1 MPFHRGTMAGGF
13 LGTVPGPPG
22 TPTATTCANTQ
33 SVLSWTAPTN
43 NGGSAITDYVV
54 QYSTSATFAS
64 SVTTFADGT
73 TGSTGATVTGL
84 SNGTPYYF
92 RVAAVNTYGTGSYSG
107 ISTVITPATVPNAPT
122 SVSGTSNANGESS
135 VSWVAPSGAGTGGNG
150 PPFTFTVQYSTSA
163 TFASAVTTFG
173 TTSSSSPLIVNGLT
187 NGTTYYFRVKAA
199 NCAGDSS
206 YSSISAGAVPA
217 AVPGAPGTAAITHG
231 DTTDTFTW
239 SQAASNGSEI
249 TAYRFQVTNDNGSTW
264 YSNIG
269 GTLNGYTE
277 VAALSTALATQYRTD
292 RWKVRASAVN
302 GVGQGPYASGL
313 AGEATI
319 AWAFGGYTDSGTCAS
334 VACNCAACDCGTSTG
349 TNTTRTGS
357 RLCYRWTRSATS
369 STPGPLRNSD
379 NSAACSGAYGSCTGG
394 SCTSC
399 TGCASYTSAPKTG
412 TFTQG
417 GIEYTYQGPPG
428 TYYAF
433 PNPNCS
439 SGCDFGTAYY
449 DITVCNGTNT
459 ITLTDAGLC
468 YNVWGDPC

>member
-1 MPFHRGTMAGGF
+1 MPFHRGTVASGF
-13 LGTVPGPPG
+13 LGTVPGTPG
-22 TPTATTCANTQ
+22 TPTATTCANAQ

-54 QYSTSATFAS
+54 QYSTNGTSGW
-64 SVTTFADGT
+64 TTFSDGT
-73 TGSTGATVTGL
+73 SASTGATVTGL
-84 SNGTPYYF
+84 SNGTTYYF
-92 RVAAVNTYGTGSYSG
+92 KVAAVNTYGTGSYSG
-107 ISTVITPATVPNAPT
+107 VSTVITPATVPNAPT

-150 PPFTFTVQYSTSA
+150 PPFTFTVQYSTSS
-163 TFASAVTTFG
+163 TFASSVTTFG

-187 NGTTYYFRVKAA
+187 NGTTYYFRVKAT

-206 YSSISAGAVPA
+206 YSTISAGAVPA
-217 AVPGAPGTAAITHG
+217 TVPGPPGTAIITHG

-239 SQAASNGSEI
+239 SQAASNGSTV
-249 TAYRFQVTNDNGSTW
+249 TAYRYQVTNDNGTTW

-277 VAALSTALATQYRTD
+277 VAGLSVALATQYRTD
-292 RWKVRASAVN
+292 RWKVRASGVN

-313 AGEATI
+313 TTEASI

-334 VACNCAACDCGTSTG
+334 VACDCAACDCGTSTG

-357 RLCYRWTRSATS
+357 RLCYRWTRTATS

-394 SCTSC
+394 TCTSC
-399 TGCASYTSAPKTG
+399 TGCGSYTSAAKTG
-412 TFTQG
+412 DFSQG
-417 GIEYTYQGPPG
+417 GIDYTYTGTPG
-428 TYYAF
+428 SYYAF
-433 PNPNCS
+433 PNPTCGACGFSNAFYS
-439 SGCDFGTAYY
+439 V
-449 DITVCNGTNT
+449 TVCLGTNS
-459 ITLTDAGLC
+459 IALTSSE
-468 YNVWGDPC
+468 PCADVFGNPC